1 MNSQLHK
8 YLSKQVINRYSVKN
22 PDFNQIENILKNYI
36 RDYNKK
42 FEFYLVICKGK
53 IHFSNFIVAVRS
65 NRLYNHPY
73 GFNLREFLLSKIKYY
88 ERRQHTFSHISQMNI
103 TFISDLRNMT
113 YKHYLNQTKSI
124 LEWRLNIILAKN
136 PELAKIFGNRPN
148 PSSRKYEYLFN
159 DGVIL
164 YV

>member
-1 MNSQLHK
+1 
-8 YLSKQVINRYSVKN
+8 
-22 PDFNQIENILKNYI
+22 
-36 RDYNKK
+36 
-42 FEFYLVICKGK
+42 
-53 IHFSNFIVAVRS
+53 
-65 NRLYNHPY
+65 
-73 GFNLREFLLSKIKYY
+73 
-88 ERRQHTFSHISQMNI
+88 MNI

-148 PSSRKYEYLFN
+148 PSSRKYEYMFK